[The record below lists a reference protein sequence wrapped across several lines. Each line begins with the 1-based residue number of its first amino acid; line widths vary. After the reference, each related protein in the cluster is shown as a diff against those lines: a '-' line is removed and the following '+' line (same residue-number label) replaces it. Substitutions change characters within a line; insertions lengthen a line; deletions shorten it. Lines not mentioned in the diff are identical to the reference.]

1 MKGSIKK
8 VFELYNDFGDANYIG
23 EKISQLEH
31 ATQAAMAAQKDNQ
44 PYNVVIAAFLHDIGH
59 LVKIGDLEEQMGNVG
74 VKTHEKIGA
83 NFLREY
89 GFPED
94 LCKMVESH
102 VKAKKYLVAKYPDYV
117 NRLSIASQSSL
128 KFQGGA
134 MNEREMRQFED
145 DPLFD
150 YYIKLREYDDI
161 AKNDDKSVLEEIYNM
176 NPTKFYYNMAKR
188 NLDFDNL
195 YFETEEYDMG
205 ELNEYDIFS

>member
-1 MKGSIKK
+1 
-8 VFELYNDFGDANYIG
+8 
-23 EKISQLEH
+23 
-31 ATQAAMAAQKDNQ
+31 
-44 PYNVVIAAFLHDIGH
+44 
-59 LVKIGDLEEQMGNVG
+59 
-74 VKTHEKIGA
+74 
-83 NFLREY
+83 
-89 GFPED
+89 
-94 LCKMVESH
+94 
-102 VKAKKYLVAKYPDYV
+102 
-117 NRLSIASQSSL
+117 
-128 KFQGGA
+128 
-134 MNEREMRQFED
+134 MRQFED